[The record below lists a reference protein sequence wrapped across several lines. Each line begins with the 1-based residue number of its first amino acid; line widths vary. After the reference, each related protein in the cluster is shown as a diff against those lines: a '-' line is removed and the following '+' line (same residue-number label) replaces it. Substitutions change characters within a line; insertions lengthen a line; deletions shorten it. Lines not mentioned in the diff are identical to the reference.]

1 MQKYTICDA
10 IFERRMNQMSELNER
25 IREYRTRMHLS
36 QDYVAS
42 YLGINRA
49 AVTQIESGNRKV
61 SADELASLSTLFN
74 VSADTL
80 LHGTRVNG
88 PAVLFARNFERLT
101 EQDQAEIIN
110 LMQFKERIREQTGK

>member
-1 MQKYTICDA
+1 
-10 IFERRMNQMSELNER
+10 MSELNER

-80 LHGTRVNG
+80 LHGTGVNG